1 MTPPY
6 EDRGHGGAQEA
17 RDFTP
22 RWMKVYTKMAGDFTP
37 RWTSLPQDTLPI
49 LIAPPA
55 WKSFWRLVSSKN
67 YLFIA
72 PVHIYLPKIVQS
84 AKSRCTFLPSLPRP
98 IRCRPPRR
106 SCTRFED

>member
-6 EDRGHGGAQEA
+6 GGRGHGGAQEA
-17 RDFTP
+17 REFTP

-55 WKSFWRLVSSKN
+55 RAVVSRT
-67 YLFIA
+67 YT
-72 PVHIYLPKIVQS
+72 P
-84 AKSRCTFLPSLPRP
+84 LPSKSIHIQILNPKP
-98 IRCRPPRR
+98 
-106 SCTRFED
+106 

>member
-6 EDRGHGGAQEA
+6 GGRGHGGAQEA

-22 RWMKVYTKMAGDFTP
+22 RWMKVYTKMASEFTP

-55 WKSFWRLVSSKN
+55 RRRRNNIFLLPFYAFWIWREGSTFGYPN
-67 YLFIA
+67 I
-72 PVHIYLPKIVQS
+72 LPAVDAGRGSQPK
-84 AKSRCTFLPSLPRP
+84 KCP
-98 IRCRPPRR
+98 
-106 SCTRFED
+106 